1 MIAQI
6 FEINARNHWAPES
19 LLKVGI
25 TLWNQKTRQPIRIDT
40 AALENQTDLDSMFQ
54 DVSY

>member
-1 MIAQI
+1 M
-6 FEINARNHWAPES
+6 NHWAPES

-40 AALENQTDLDSMFQ
+40 AALENQTGLHSMFQ